1 MNQESS
7 DIVQAIKDFVEQETV
22 IDWSIIFNDQEL
34 FELALESLD
43 TIIDN
48 VALYNT
54 ISEENRIIYAGKL
67 SLIRAQ
73 LAYCIGQKELF
84 PLFEQAGNSSIS
96 TIRELLTTSDVIQ
109 EGRKRFQTYEEL
121 DTESLETFSTEEL
134 TFLRPVFI
142 IIGTYSLLTL
152 DQIQE

>member
-1 MNQESS
+1 MNQESF
-7 DIVQAIKDFVEQETV
+7 DIIQAIKDFVEQETV
-22 IDWSIIFNDQEL
+22 IDWSIICKDQEL

-48 VALYNT
+48 VALYDA
-54 ISEENRIIYAGKL
+54 IKEENRTMYAGKL
-67 SLIRAQ
+67 SLNRAK
-73 LAYCIGQKELF
+73 LAFSVRQKELY
-84 PLFEQAGNSSIS
+84 PLFEQAGNSSVA
-96 TIRELLTTSDVIQ
+96 TIRELLTTSDII
-109 EGRKRFQTYEEL
+109 EKGRKRFQTYEEL
-121 DTESLETFSTEEL
+121 DTDELENFSPKEL